1 MWRLNWIYP
10 FADGNGRTSRIA
22 SYVVL
27 TIKSGFILPGSPT
40 IPDQIVSN
48 RQAYFA
54 ALDSADAAWR
64 DEQVNVSAMESLLAG
79 MLARQLAGFY
89 ESAGGKLPPGV
100 DLNSA

>member
-1 MWRLNWIYP
+1 VAAELDPP
-10 FADGNGRTSRIA
+10 FRGRQWQNIPYRVLCRTHHQIRI
-22 SYVVL
+22 
-27 TIKSGFILPGSPT
+27 ILPGSPT
-40 IPDQIVSN
+40 IPDQIISN